1 MKGVKGCQTSSRKKE
16 NYNSLYFFTF
26 FLAVASYGPPPTLHN
41 PSHSFLH
48 PFHVSLTPQMVIPAD
63 LPERRTALTGHNLT
77 MSLTILGIVLLH
89 LLLLGKKGF
98 AVEIVKGMYHIA
110 VARWLLS
117 TIEPEMMPHL
127 SISAVY

>member
-1 MKGVKGCQTSSRKKE
+1 M
-16 NYNSLYFFTF
+16 SL
-26 FLAVASYGPPPTLHN
+26 A
-41 PSHSFLH
+41 
-48 PFHVSLTPQMVIPAD
+48 PQMVISAD

-89 LLLLGKKGF
+89 LLLLGKWWLPI
-98 AVEIVKGMYHIA
+98 EIVKGMYHVA